1 MNIIELLEKGSSE
14 LKLQNIISHKLDS
27 EILLAKVL
35 KNSREKII
43 TNSKKEVNLQE
54 ISEFTKLIRRRSS
67 KEPIAYI
74 LKEKEFWSKNF
85 YVNKSTLIPRPET
98 ELMVDKLVKIFKKKR
113 ISILDIGTGS
123 GCILISLLSELNNSI
138 GLGVDISNK
147 AIKIA
152 KKNAIKHRIIK
163 RTKFLRA
170 SFSCIFNQKFDL
182 VVSNPPYIK
191 RNDLKNLECDIK
203 YYEPK
208 IALDGGNDGLD
219 VIKKVIYKTK
229 HILKIKGMLALEIGN
244 EQYKKVSKILLRN
257 NFKTEYIIKDYKD
270 NIRCILSTYKT

>member
-1 MNIIELLEKGSSE
+1 MKIIQLLEKGSSE
-14 LKLQNIISHKLDS
+14 LKLQNIVSHKLDS

-35 KNSREKII
+35 KNRREKII
-43 TNSKKEVNLQE
+43 VNSKKEVNLKE
-54 ISEFTKLIRRRSS
+54 ISEFTKLIRRRSL

-98 ELMVDKLVKIFKKKR
+98 ELMIDKLVKIFKKKR

-123 GCILISLLSELNNSI
+123 GCILISLLSELYNSK

-152 KKNAIKHRIIK
+152 KKNAIKHCTIK
-163 RTKFLRA
+163 RAKFLRA
-170 SFSCIFNQKFDL
+170 SFSSIFDQKFDL
-182 VVSNPPYIK
+182 IVSNPPYIK

-229 HILKIKGMLALEIGN
+229 YILKIKGMLALEIGN